1 MKESG
6 EVYRQPRRQA
16 SVFPLYDIDNIAPV
30 VSAPEVQD
38 VDARL
43 SQSPGRALKNSAE
56 AKRRN
61 RPDIL
66 SEHISLYK

>member
-43 SQSPGRALKNSAE
+43 SRSPGVALRNSAA

-61 RPDIL
+61 RAGIL